1 MNHPRED
8 RIRDYL
14 DELLCREER
23 AELEAHLAGCVQ
35 CTAHV
40 RAERELQ
47 RSLRALP
54 TEITAPAGMLE
65 GIHARI
71 AAGPQPVT
79 PGRIGLLDRTLRSAR
94 PALAA
99 AAVVLVALS
108 SGVTALWLSRSD
120 PAVPEPAAAA
130 PASPAILAVE
140 RPYQRQAAQ
149 LRATL
154 DAGRAVLAPETVRI
168 LEENLAVIDAA
179 LAEARAV
186 LREDPGNRAVLA
198 LLRATHERRIDL
210 LRQATRSSPGT

>member
-1 MNHPRED
+1 MTHPHEE
-8 RIRDYL
+8 RIQDYL
-14 DELLCREER
+14 DDLLCREER
-23 AELEAHLAGCVQ
+23 AELEAHFASCAQ
-35 CTAHV
+35 CTAQV

-47 RSLRALP
+47 RALRTLP

-71 AAGPQPVT
+71 SAGPQPVA
-79 PGRIGLLDRTLRSAR
+79 PVRSRVLDRPLRSVR

-108 SGVTALWLSRSD
+108 SGVTALWLRRAEST
-120 PAVPEPAAAA
+120 PPEAAAA
-130 PASPAILAVE
+130 VPAGAAILAVE
-140 RPYQRQAAQ
+140 QPYQRQEAE

-168 LEENLAVIDAA
+168 LEDNLAVIDAA

-186 LREDPGNRAVLA
+186 LREDPGNGAVLA

-210 LRQATRSSPGT
+210 LRQATRWSAGT